1 MQHQHSSKGLTSKVT
16 TEKKMNNQPVKA
28 NKRNPSGMCSRIKRE
43 GIPETHC
50 LQSARTRARRGV
62 MRLFIMMSD
71 LRSCGYSTRCI
82 ERENCSF
89 CRAVALCKRE
99 MTHNVP
105 RTARCLNDRNVGR
118 QSPAIATRPSDACIC
133 SSPSAYKYMITT
145 VSYTSCETSVSFL
158 SEERPRTAYTARL
171 LSQYYFQEFGQSNTL
186 MFLVIANYTS
196 AACFFENVP
205 LTLLRCKS

>member
-1 MQHQHSSKGLTSKVT
+1 MQLRMNYDYELFAGTWLVKVLGQIKVYLFLRNLHKLPSPSLVWKHASPIVEWSENQEGKQKGPHTVMQHQHSSKGLTSKVT

-105 RTARCLNDRNVGR
+105 RTARCLNDWNVGR

-145 VSYTSCETSVSFL
+145 VS
-158 SEERPRTAYTARL
+158 
-171 LSQYYFQEFGQSNTL
+171 
-186 MFLVIANYTS
+186 
-196 AACFFENVP
+196 
-205 LTLLRCKS
+205 